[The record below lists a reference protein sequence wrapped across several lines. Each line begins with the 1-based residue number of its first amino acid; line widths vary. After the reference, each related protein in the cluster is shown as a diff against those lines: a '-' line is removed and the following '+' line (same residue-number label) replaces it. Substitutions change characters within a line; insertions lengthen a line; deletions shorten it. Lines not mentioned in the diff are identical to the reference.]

1 MEEQNGYVLS
11 SSDWPFLAFVG
22 WRWSSHTVCNNNCL
36 SSITCSS
43 HLQKE
48 DEGSSKTLYF

>member
-1 MEEQNGYVLS
+1 VEEQNGYVLS

-22 WRWSSHTVCNNNCL
+22 WRWSCHTVCNNNCL